1 MSEVATINGIQ
12 YIGTTAPNEAIL
24 HHAASMDSSQ
34 TIESAVLAGPV
45 TFTCPVTF
53 TSTVTITGNV
63 VIV

>member
-1 MSEVATINGIQ
+1 VATINGIQ

-24 HHAASMDSSQ
+24 HHAASMDASQ
-34 TIESAVLAGPV
+34 TIESAVLAG
-45 TFTCPVTF
+45 PVTF

>member
-1 MSEVATINGIQ
+1 MSDVATINGIQ
-12 YIGTTAPNEAIL
+12 YIVTTATNEAIL

-45 TFTCPVTF
+45 TFT
-53 TSTVTITGNV
+53 STVTITGNV

>member
-12 YIGTTAPNEAIL
+12 YIGCTAPNESVV
-24 HHAASMDSSQ
+24 HHAGVMDASQ

-45 TFTCPVTF
+45 TFT
-53 TSTVTITGNV
+53 STVTITGNL

>member
-1 MSEVATINGIQ
+1 MSDVATINGIQ
-12 YIGTTAPNEAIL
+12 YIGCSAPNEAIQ

-45 TFTCPVTF
+45 TFT
-53 TSTVTITGNV
+53 SGVTITGNV

>member
-12 YIGTTAPNEAIL
+12 YIGASAPNESIQ
-24 HHAASMDSSQ
+24 HHAASLDSSQ

-45 TFTCPVTF
+45 TFT
-53 TSTVTITGNV
+53 STITITGNV

>member
-12 YIGTTAPNEAIL
+12 YIGTSAPNESIL

-34 TIESAVLAGPV
+34 TIESAVLAGPM
-45 TFTCPVTF
+45 TF
-53 TSTVTITGNV
+53 TSTVIITGNV

>member
-12 YIGTTAPNEAIL
+12 YIGTTAPNEDIL
-24 HHAASMDSSQ
+24 HHAASMDANQ
-34 TIESAVLAGPV
+34 TIESAVLAG
-45 TFTCPVTF
+45 PVTF